1 MNLHEY
7 QGKALFA
14 EYNLPVSKGKII
26 YSADEVTDACNE
38 IGGTSWVVKAQVH
51 AGGRGKSGGVQLINT
66 PEDGIKFAEKWLGNN
81 LVTYQTD
88 AKGQPVNSIL
98 IEECTN
104 ISQELYLSA
113 VIDRD
118 SQKIVFIGSS
128 EGGVNIEDV
137 EKNIPEKIEWVA
149 EDSLSQDLKESKSIS
164 LSLWDD
170 KKKNTLR
177 IDLWTKE
184 MTTDDMKKFYID
196 CLGGLS
202 QSILNSTG
210 DEFMSKE
217 TNNLCEKLIEH
228 IKNKSE

>member
-1 MNLHEY
+1 M
-7 QGKALFA
+7 K
-14 EYNLPVSKGKII
+14 
-26 YSADEVTDACNE
+26 
-38 IGGTSWVVKAQVH
+38 
-51 AGGRGKSGGVQLINT
+51 KS
-66 PEDGIKFAEKWLGNN
+66 EIKF
-81 LVTYQTD
+81 
-88 AKGQPVNSIL
+88 
-98 IEECTN
+98 
-104 ISQELYLSA
+104 
-113 VIDRD
+113 
-118 SQKIVFIGSS
+118 IVSL
-128 EGGVNIEDV
+128 D

-217 TNNLCEKLIEH
+217 TNNLYEKLIEH

>member
-1 MNLHEY
+1 M
-7 QGKALFA
+7 K
-14 EYNLPVSKGKII
+14 
-26 YSADEVTDACNE
+26 
-38 IGGTSWVVKAQVH
+38 
-51 AGGRGKSGGVQLINT
+51 KS
-66 PEDGIKFAEKWLGNN
+66 EIKF
-81 LVTYQTD
+81 
-88 AKGQPVNSIL
+88 
-98 IEECTN
+98 IE
-104 ISQELYLSA
+104 SL
-113 VIDRD
+113 D
-118 SQKIVFIGSS
+118 
-128 EGGVNIEDV
+128 

-217 TNNLCEKLIEH
+217 TNKLCEKLIEH

>member
-1 MNLHEY
+1 M
-7 QGKALFA
+7 K
-14 EYNLPVSKGKII
+14 
-26 YSADEVTDACNE
+26 
-38 IGGTSWVVKAQVH
+38 
-51 AGGRGKSGGVQLINT
+51 KS
-66 PEDGIKFAEKWLGNN
+66 EIKF
-81 LVTYQTD
+81 
-88 AKGQPVNSIL
+88 
-98 IEECTN
+98 
-104 ISQELYLSA
+104 
-113 VIDRD
+113 
-118 SQKIVFIGSS
+118 IVSL
-128 EGGVNIEDV
+128 D

-217 TNNLCEKLIEH
+217 TNTVSYTHLTLPTTVFV
-228 IKNKSE
+228 

>member
-1 MNLHEY
+1 M
-7 QGKALFA
+7 K
-14 EYNLPVSKGKII
+14 
-26 YSADEVTDACNE
+26 
-38 IGGTSWVVKAQVH
+38 
-51 AGGRGKSGGVQLINT
+51 KS
-66 PEDGIKFAEKWLGNN
+66 EIKF
-81 LVTYQTD
+81 
-88 AKGQPVNSIL
+88 
-98 IEECTN
+98 
-104 ISQELYLSA
+104 
-113 VIDRD
+113 
-118 SQKIVFIGSS
+118 IVSL
-128 EGGVNIEDV
+128 D

-149 EDSLSQDLKESKSIS
+149 EDSLSQDLEESKSIS

-217 TNNLCEKLIEH
+217 TNKLCEKLIEH

>member
-1 MNLHEY
+1 M
-7 QGKALFA
+7 K
-14 EYNLPVSKGKII
+14 
-26 YSADEVTDACNE
+26 
-38 IGGTSWVVKAQVH
+38 
-51 AGGRGKSGGVQLINT
+51 KS
-66 PEDGIKFAEKWLGNN
+66 EIKF
-81 LVTYQTD
+81 
-88 AKGQPVNSIL
+88 
-98 IEECTN
+98 
-104 ISQELYLSA
+104 
-113 VIDRD
+113 
-118 SQKIVFIGSS
+118 IVSL
-128 EGGVNIEDV
+128 D

-170 KKKNTLR
+170 NKKNTLR

-217 TNNLCEKLIEH
+217 TNKLCEKLIEH
-228 IKNKSE
+228 IKNNSN